1 MLRTTMIILATT
13 AALTGGLTVDAF
25 ARGGGAHVGGGF
37 GGVHMGGGDHVG
49 GFGRGITG
57 HQFAGT
63 RDHFDH
69 GRGFGFGAGDYGL
82 YDSGCGYTYPYYY
95 SDAYNCYAPEY

>member
-1 MLRTTMIILATT
+1 MLRTTMIILATA
-13 AALTGGLTVDAF
+13 AALSGGLTVDAF

-37 GGVHMGGGDHVG
+37 GGVHVGGGDHVG

-57 HQFAGT
+57 QHFGT

-69 GRGFGFGAGDYGL
+69 GRGFRFGTGDYGL
-82 YDSGCGYTYPYYY
+82 YDSGCGYAYPYYNPY
-95 SDAYNCYAPEY
+95 ASNCYPPEY